1 MWGGSLAILSTIIGG
16 GIVGL
21 PFSLYHTGIPVG
33 IVMNLVFAGLTLYSC
48 VLYIKARDFIGNVS

>member
-21 PFSLYHTGIPVG
+21 PFALYHTGIPVG
-33 IVMNLVFAGLTLYSC
+33 ILMNLVFSVLTLYSC
-48 VLYIKARDFIGNVS
+48 VLYIKARELIGNVS

>member
-21 PFSLYHTGIPVG
+21 PFALYHTGIPVG
-33 IVMNLVFAGLTLYSC
+33 ILMNLVFSALTLYSC
-48 VLYIKARDFIGNVS
+48 VLYIKARELIGNVS

>member
-21 PFSLYHTGIPVG
+21 PFALYHTGIPVG
-33 IVMNLVFAGLTLYSC
+33 ILMNLVFSALTLYSC
-48 VLYIKARDFIGNVS
+48 VLYIKAREFIGSVS

>member
-1 MWGGSLAILSTIIGG
+1 MWGGSLAIVSTIIGG

-33 IVMNLVFAGLTLYSC
+33 ILLNLVFAALTLYSC
-48 VLYIKARDFIGNVS
+48 VLYIKARELIGNVS

>member
-21 PFSLYHTGIPVG
+21 PFALYHTGIPVG
-33 IVMNLVFAGLTLYSC
+33 ILLNLVFAALTLYSC
-48 VLYIKARDFIGNVS
+48 VLYIKAREFIGNVS